1 MSEEEICFTIKPSQ
15 TNYDDLYFYL
25 VNNCS
30 FNYVLNL
37 YRMINE
43 RLVEILG
50 DKENESIIKKSK

>member
-1 MSEEEICFTIKPSQ
+1 MNKEELCFIIKPSE
-15 TNYDDLYFYL
+15 TNYVDLYCFL

-43 RLVEILG
+43 RLIEILV
-50 DKENESIIKKSK
+50 DKE

>member
-1 MSEEEICFTIKPSQ
+1 MKDNEKLSFTIKPNE
-15 TNYDDLYFYL
+15 TNYDDLYFFL

-43 RLVEILG
+43 RLIEILG
-50 DKENESIIKKSK
+50 DKENE

>member
-1 MSEEEICFTIKPSQ
+1 MKDNEELSFTIKPSE
-15 TNYDDLYFYL
+15 TNYDNLYFFL

-43 RLVEILG
+43 RLNEILG
-50 DKENESIIKKSK
+50 DKE

>member
-1 MSEEEICFTIKPSQ
+1 MKDNEKLSFTISTNE
-15 TNYDDLYFYL
+15 TNYDDLYFFL

-43 RLVEILG
+43 RLIEILG
-50 DKENESIIKKSK
+50 GKEWVKKN